1 MTAIIL
7 MITSISIPLIM
18 LDVPLW
24 VLIVIDLSITG
35 LMFCSS
41 FFTILISSLY
51 YIVKPVLYIWALV
64 FAVQGSQNFWAIA
77 YYIVMG
83 LQAPFMVVNLLA
95 LVAEIFKLVS
105 SCKKQEI

>member
-24 VLIVIDLSITG
+24 VLIVVDLSITV
-35 LMFCSS
+35 LMSFSS
-41 FFTILISSLY
+41 FFNILLSSLY
-51 YIVKPVLYIWALV
+51 CIVKPVLYIWALV

-83 LQAPFMVVNLLA
+83 LQVPFMVMNLLA

-105 SCKKQEI
+105 SCKKQEV